1 MLKEKK
7 IAIIDYGMGNLR
19 SVEKAFEFIGA
30 KAQITDNAEEIM
42 SSSGILLPGVGAF
55 PDAMENIKNQGL
67 DKVLKEVVK
76 NGTPLMGICLG
87 MQLLFEESD
96 EVRVTE
102 GLGFLK
108 GKIKKFE
115 VDLKIPHMGWNNLI
129 MDKQCKV
136 LEEVKEGS
144 YVYFVHSFYAQIEE
158 KGVLNAHS
166 FYGID
171 APAVVSKG
179 NVFGL
184 QFHPEKSGEPGMQ
197 MLKNFWEL
205 IK

>member
-1 MLKEKK
+1 MKEKK
-7 IAIIDYGMGNLR
+7 ISIVDYGMGNLR

-30 KAQITDNAEEIM
+30 KAKITDNGEEIM

-55 PDAMENIKNQGL
+55 PDAIENIKKLGL
-67 DKVLKEVVK
+67 DKVLKEAVK
-76 NGTPLMGICLG
+76 NETPLMGICLG
-87 MQLLFEESD
+87 MQLLFEESE
-96 EVRVTE
+96 EVRITE

-115 VDLKIPHMGWNNLI
+115 VDLKIPHMGWNDLI
-129 MDKQCKV
+129 IDKPCEI
-136 LEEVKEGS
+136 LEDVEEGS

-158 KGVLNAHS
+158 EGVLNAHS
-166 FYGID
+166 FYDID
-171 APAVVSKG
+171 TPAVVSKG

>member
-1 MLKEKK
+1 MKEKE
-7 IAIIDYGMGNLR
+7 IAIVDYGMGNLR

-30 KAQITDNAEEIM
+30 KAKITESAEEIM
-42 SSSGILLPGVGAF
+42 NSSGIVLPGVGAF
-55 PDAMENIKNQGL
+55 PDAMENIKKSGF
-67 DKVLKEVVK
+67 DKVLKEAVK

-96 EVRVTE
+96 EIRVTE

-115 VDLKIPHMGWNNLI
+115 VDLKIPHMGWNDLI
-129 MDKQCKV
+129 IDKPCEV
-136 LEEVKEGS
+136 LKDVEEGS

-158 KGVLNAHS
+158 TGVLNAHS
-166 FYGID
+166 VYGID

>member
-1 MLKEKK
+1 MKEKK
-7 IAIIDYGMGNLR
+7 IAIVDYGMGNLR

-30 KAQITDNAEEIM
+30 KAKITDNGEEIIN
-42 SSSGILLPGVGAF
+42 SSGILLPGVGAF
-55 PDAMENIKNQGL
+55 PDAMENIKKLGL
-67 DKVLKEVVK
+67 DKVLKEAVK

-96 EVRVTE
+96 EVRITE

-115 VDLKIPHMGWNNLI
+115 VDLKIPHMGWNDLI
-129 MDKQCKV
+129 IDKPCEILKDV
-136 LEEVKEGS
+136 EEGS

-158 KGVLNAHS
+158 EGVLNAHS

-171 APAVVSKG
+171 TPAVVSKG

-197 MLKNFWEL
+197 MLKNFGS
-205 IK
+205 

>member
-1 MLKEKK
+1 MKEKK
-7 IAIIDYGMGNLR
+7 IAIVDYGMGNLR

-30 KAQITDNAEEIM
+30 KAKITEDAEEIM
-42 SSSGILLPGVGAF
+42 NSSGIVLPGVGAF
-55 PDAMENIKNQGL
+55 PDAMENIKKSGF
-67 DKVLKEVVK
+67 DKVMKEAVK

-96 EVRVTE
+96 EVRETE
-102 GLGFLK
+102 GLGFIK

-115 VDLKIPHMGWNNLI
+115 VDLKIPHMGWNDLI
-129 MDKQCKV
+129 MDKSCEILKD
-136 LEEVKEGS
+136 VKEGS

-158 KGVLNAHS
+158 EGVLNAHS
-166 FYGID
+166 FYGVD
-171 APAVVSKG
+171 TPAVVSKE

-197 MLKNFWEL
+197 MLRNFWEL
-205 IK
+205 VK

>member
-1 MLKEKK
+1 MKEKK

-19 SVEKAFEFIGA
+19 SVQKAFEFIGA
-30 KAQITDNAEEIM
+30 KAEITENAEEIL

-55 PDAMENIKNQGL
+55 PNAMENIKRSGF
-67 DKVLKEVVK
+67 DKVLKEAVK

-96 EVRVTE
+96 EIRVTE

-115 VDLKIPHMGWNNLI
+115 VDLKIPHMGWNDLI
-129 MDKQCKV
+129 IDKSCEV
-136 LEEVKEGS
+136 LKDVEEGS

-158 KGVLNAHS
+158 EGVLNAHS

-171 APAVVSKG
+171 TPAVVSKE

-205 IK
+205 VK

>member
-1 MLKEKK
+1 MKEKK
-7 IAIIDYGMGNLR
+7 IAIVDYGMGNLR

-30 KAQITDNAEEIM
+30 KAKITDTGEEIM

-55 PDAMENIKNQGL
+55 PDAMENIKKLGL
-67 DKVLKEVVK
+67 DKVLKEAVK

-96 EVRVTE
+96 EVRITE

-108 GKIKKFE
+108 GKIKKFD
-115 VDLKIPHMGWNNLI
+115 VDLKIPHMGWNDLI
-129 MDKQCKV
+129 IDKPCEILKDV
-136 LEEVKEGS
+136 EEGS

-158 KGVLNAHS
+158 EGVLNAHS

-171 APAVVSKG
+171 TPAVVSKD

-205 IK
+205 VK

>member
-1 MLKEKK
+1 MKEKK
-7 IAIIDYGMGNLR
+7 IAIVDYGMGNLR

-30 KAQITDNAEEIM
+30 KAKITDNGEEIM

-55 PDAMENIKNQGL
+55 PDAMENIKKLGL
-67 DKVLKEVVK
+67 DKVLKKVVK

-96 EVRVTE
+96 EVRITE

-115 VDLKIPHMGWNNLI
+115 VDLKIPHMGWNDLI
-129 MDKQCKV
+129 IDKPCEILKDV
-136 LEEVKEGS
+136 EEGS

-158 KGVLNAHS
+158 EGVLNAHS

-171 APAVVSKG
+171 TPAVVSKG

>member
-1 MLKEKK
+1 MMLV
-7 IAIIDYGMGNLR
+7 ISIIDYGMGNLR
-19 SVEKAFEFIGA
+19 SVQKAFEFIGA
-30 KAQITDNAEEIM
+30 EAEITGNADDILN
-42 SSSGILLPGVGAF
+42 SKGIILPGVGAF
-55 PDAMENIKNQGL
+55 PDAMENIKKMGM
-67 DKVLKEVVK
+67 DKVLEEAVN

-108 GKIKKFE
+108 GKVKKFQ
-115 VDLKIPHMGWNNLI
+115 VDLKIPHMGWNDLI
-129 MDKQCKV
+129 IDKPCEV
-136 LEEVKEGS
+136 LKDVKEGS
-144 YVYFVHSFYAQIEE
+144 YVYFVHSFYAEIQEE
-158 KGVLNAHS
+158 GVLNAHS

-171 APAVVSKG
+171 TPAVVSKG

>member
-1 MLKEKK
+1 M
-7 IAIIDYGMGNLR
+7 ISIIDYGMGNLR
-19 SVEKAFEFIGA
+19 SVQKAFEFIGA
-30 KAQITDNAEEIM
+30 EAEITGNPEDILN
-42 SSSGILLPGVGAF
+42 SKGIVLPGVGAF
-55 PDAMENIKNQGL
+55 PDAMENLKKMGM
-67 DKVLKEVVK
+67 DKVLKEAVK

-108 GKIKKFE
+108 GKVKKFQ
-115 VDLKIPHMGWNNLI
+115 VDLKIPHMGWNDLI
-129 MDKQCKV
+129 IDKPCEV
-136 LEEVKEGS
+136 LKDVKEGS
-144 YVYFVHSFYAQIEE
+144 YVYFVHSFYADIQEE
-158 KGVLNAHS
+158 GVLNAHS

-171 APAVVSKG
+171 TPAVVSKG

>member
-1 MLKEKK
+1 MKEKK
-7 IAIIDYGMGNLR
+7 IAIVDYGMGNLR

-30 KAQITDNAEEIM
+30 KAKITDNGEEIIN
-42 SSSGILLPGVGAF
+42 SSGVLLPGVGAF
-55 PDAMENIKNQGL
+55 PDAMENIKKLGL

-96 EVRVTE
+96 EVRITE

-115 VDLKIPHMGWNNLI
+115 VDLKIPHMGWNDLI
-129 MDKQCKV
+129 IDKPCEILKDV
-136 LEEVKEGS
+136 EEGS

-158 KGVLNAHS
+158 EGVLNAHS

-171 APAVVSKG
+171 TPAVVSKG

>member
-1 MLKEKK
+1 MKEKK
-7 IAIIDYGMGNLR
+7 IAIVDYGMGNLR

-30 KAQITDNAEEIM
+30 KAKITENAEEIIN
-42 SSSGILLPGVGAF
+42 SSGILLPGVGAF
-55 PDAMENIKNQGL
+55 PDAMENIKKLGL
-67 DKVLKEVVK
+67 DKVLKEAVK
-76 NGTPLMGICLG
+76 NGTPIMGICLG

-115 VDLKIPHMGWNNLI
+115 VNLKIPHMGWNDLI
-129 MDKQCKV
+129 IDKSCEV
-136 LEEVKEGS
+136 LKDVEEGS

-158 KGVLNAHS
+158 EGVLNAHS

-171 APAVVSKG
+171 TPAVVSKG

>member
-1 MLKEKK
+1 MKEKK
-7 IAIIDYGMGNLR
+7 IAIVDYGMGNLR

-30 KAQITDNAEEIM
+30 KAKITDNGEEIIN
-42 SSSGILLPGVGAF
+42 SSGILLPGVGAF
-55 PDAMENIKNQGL
+55 PDAMENIKKLGL
-67 DKVLKEVVK
+67 DKVLKEAVK

-115 VDLKIPHMGWNNLI
+115 VDLKIPHMGWNDLI
-129 MDKQCKV
+129 MDKSCEV
-136 LEEVKEGS
+136 LKDVEEGS

-158 KGVLNAHS
+158 EGVLNAHS

-171 APAVVSKG
+171 TPAVVSKG

>member
-1 MLKEKK
+1 MKEKK
-7 IAIIDYGMGNLR
+7 IAIVDYGMGNLR

-30 KAQITDNAEEIM
+30 KAKITDNGEEIIN
-42 SSSGILLPGVGAF
+42 SSGILLPGVGAF
-55 PDAMENIKNQGL
+55 PDAMENIKKLGL
-67 DKVLKEVVK
+67 DKVLKEAVK

-96 EVRVTE
+96 EVRITE

-115 VDLKIPHMGWNNLI
+115 VDLKIPHMGWNDI
-129 MDKQCKV
+129 IIDKPCEILKDV
-136 LEEVKEGS
+136 EEGS
-144 YVYFVHSFYAQIEE
+144 YVYFVHSFYGQIEE
-158 KGVLNAHS
+158 EGVLNAHS

-171 APAVVSKG
+171 TPAVVSKG

>member
-1 MLKEKK
+1 MKEKK
-7 IAIIDYGMGNLR
+7 IAIVDYGMGNLR

-30 KAQITDNAEEIM
+30 KAKITDNSEEIM

-55 PDAMENIKNQGL
+55 PDAMENIKKLGL

-96 EVRVTE
+96 EVRITE

-115 VDLKIPHMGWNNLI
+115 IDLKIPHMGWNDLI
-129 MDKQCKV
+129 IDKPCEILKDV
-136 LEEVKEGS
+136 EEGS

-158 KGVLNAHS
+158 EGVLNAHS

-171 APAVVSKG
+171 TPAVVSKG

>member
-1 MLKEKK
+1 MEQIKK
-7 IAIIDYGMGNLR
+7 MG
-19 SVEKAFEFIGA
+19 F
-30 KAQITDNAEEIM
+30 
-42 SSSGILLPGVGAF
+42 
-55 PDAMENIKNQGL
+55 
-67 DKVLKEVVK
+67 DKVLKEAVK
-76 NGTPLMGICLG
+76 KGTPLMGICLG

-96 EVRVTE
+96 EVRLTE

-108 GKIKKFE
+108 GRIKKFQ

-129 MDKQCKV
+129 IDKQCEV
-136 LEEVKEGS
+136 LKDVKEGS
-144 YVYFVHSFYAQIEE
+144 YVYYVHSFYAKIEE
-158 KGVLNAHS
+158 EGILNAHS

-171 APAVVSKG
+171 TPGVVSHG

-197 MLKNFWEL
+197 MLKNFWEM